1 MTIQDTSPSPT
12 GSGGR
17 DKRGRFGPGNKSGTG
32 NPYAKRVAQLRS
44 AMIATVTEQ
53 DIAEVITKMLELAK
67 GGDMV
72 AAKELLLRTLGK
84 PTEADLLERIERLER
99 KLLNSEA
106 AA

>member
-1 MTIQDTSPSPT
+1 MTNQDTSPSQAA
-12 GSGGR
+12 SGGR
-17 DKRGRFGPGNKSGTG
+17 DNRGRFGPGNKAGTG

-44 AMIATVTEQ
+44 AMMATVTEQ
-53 DIAEVITKMLELAK
+53 DIAEVITKMLQLAK

-99 KLLNSEA
+99 KLLNREA

>member
-1 MTIQDTSPSPT
+1 MTNKHSSPSPT
-12 GSGGR
+12 AYSGR
-17 DKRGRFGPGNKSGTG
+17 DKRGRFGPGNRSGTG

-53 DIAEVITKMLELAK
+53 DIAQVITKMLELAK